1 MLYSGQ
7 FEDNNNVTCRVE
19 IITDM
24 DSTSTTV
31 IGENGLYFGGEPVTI
46 ETNID
51 DTFQH
56 IILKSATIN
65 LVTQDFVGNDLFANN
80 ARDIQVKIYKNNEC
94 IFAGFAEPNTFSQP
108 YVNIVDEF
116 SINCIDALSTLQYYN
131 YKKTKV
137 SNYNT
142 NKNSASTVSLTSIL
156 SSMLSDL
163 YIYTGGS
170 VLYDRS
176 KGINSSR
183 LSYLFDDLSISELV
197 IYGDTYDDIMTNND
211 LLEEILK
218 YLNLHIIQHGVNF
231 YIFDWAT
238 IKSNSNIYWHK
249 IFEGLDYLIRT
260 TPITLTSDMHGSN
273 DTSLSIADVYSQIQV
288 NCDIEEQDTVIQ
300 NPLDEDSLTS
310 FYKSKQ
316 KYMTEFISEGSGDD
330 ANDSFNDMVKDRS
343 SSYDAASKIE
353 WFMQVMDN
361 NNWKLY
367 LDNGTTEVNTI
378 YEKDANGVYINQHKV
393 PRYLLQH
400 QLTPAIIK
408 MGSVERKTQTDD
420 NSPINNIDMKDY
432 LFISINGNETD
443 TNGSQSPTDT
453 TIQNHSGMIEYVGNS
468 SGLFSPV
475 DKDTINYLV
484 FSGKL
489 LLQPIAYESS
499 TSVADRNNNY
509 YAIKQGNAPKYE
521 GATANVPHYDP
532 FPIGPGPIFDLR
544 NNLVSS
550 DNNDE
555 GRYYTRKF
563 YTAEYPLD
571 KIDENNDYYKDNI
584 GNLQPWTKD
593 KSAHGYEYN
602 YTAAGDGTD
611 KFSKLPIL
619 ECELIIGDKRVVE
632 INMDE
637 YGNSQF
643 VWVDKNSGVT
653 QTYTDESGVTQTYLK
668 QTFSLGVNPK
678 LKDHIIGDE
687 FDLQNTIDYTMN
699 LDGEE
704 GTAIPI
710 TMEDNISGRVTFRIL
725 GPINLL
731 WNDVT
736 RRHPSFWRHTKW
748 YENSR
753 FTLAHTQNIIIKEFE
768 CKIVTNAGNLA
779 SLQDNDLVYCS
790 AENDNFIN
798 KKDDIEF
805 KFITQL
811 TSQEYFNLG
820 VKPTVNMNSIF
831 NTTTKSA
838 QLSLYNART
847 QETAKAEEHYISQYY
862 NEYSTAKILME
873 TTLKENNVGWNN
885 IYHSNPLNKDF
896 YVISVNEDVKN
907 CNKTLTLKEV

>member
-183 LSYLFDDLSISELV
+183 LSYLFDDLSISELM
-197 IYGDTYDDIMTNND
+197 IYGETYDDIMTNND

-231 YIFDWAT
+231 YIFDWKT
-238 IKSNSNIYWHK
+238 IKSNGNFYWYK
-249 IFEGLDYLIRT
+249 IFEGTQTLVWSNK
-260 TPITLTSDMHGSN
+260 ITLTSDMHGSN

-432 LFISINGNETD
+432 LFISINGNETSASD
-443 TNGSQSPTDT
+443 NQSPSNN
-453 TIQNHSGMIEYVGNS
+453 TIQSHSGMIEYVGNS

-475 DKDTINYLV
+475 DKDTTNYLV
-484 FSGKL
+484 FSGKM
-489 LLQPIAYESS
+489 LLQPIVYESS

-509 YAIKQGNAPKYE
+509 YAIKNGNAPKSE
-521 GATANVPHYDP
+521 GATAHVPNYNE
-532 FPIGPGPIFDLR
+532 FPYGSGIIDIR
-544 NNLVSS
+544 NNLVTS
-550 DNNDE
+550 DNNGE

-563 YTAEYPLD
+563 YKAEYPLD
-571 KIDENNDYYKDNI
+571 TINENNDYYKDNI

-602 YTAAGDGTD
+602 YSGEGDGTD

-653 QTYTDESGVTQTYLK
+653 QTYIDESGIKQSYLK
-668 QTFSLGVNPK
+668 TTFSLGVNPK
-678 LKDHIIGDE
+678 LKDNIIGDE

-710 TMEDNISGRVTFRIL
+710 RMEDNISGRVTFRIL

-753 FTLAHTQNIIIKEFE
+753 FLLAHTQNIIIKEFE

-779 SLQDNDLVYCS
+779 SLKDNDLVYCS
-790 AENDNFIN
+790 AMNDNFIN

-820 VKPTVNMNSIF
+820 VKPTVNMNSVF